1 MLDRQAREQ
10 RQSRREQIL
19 ETLARMLEARPG
31 HRITTALLAAEL
43 GISEAALYR
52 HFPSKAKMFEALIE
66 FVEESLFS
74 RIQRIHNEIPAG
86 TDRCRQLLTLLLL
99 FCERNPG
106 ITTLLNG
113 DGLMDET
120 HRLRLRTRQLFEQL
134 ETELRRM
141 LRDAELNEGL
151 KTTLPQGATAAL
163 LLAQAEGQIARFVRS
178 GFELKPTRH
187 WEQQWQALES
197 ACFVGAG

>member
-1 MLDRQAREQ
+1 MF
-10 RQSRREQIL
+10 
-19 ETLARMLEARPG
+19 TL
-31 HRITTALLAAEL
+31 TALAGELLKAGDIAVEVAAHALALVAQEL
-43 GISEAALYR
+43 DLA
-52 HFPSKAKMFEALIE
+52 
-66 FVEESLFS
+66 V
-74 RIQRIHNEIPAG
+74 N
-86 TDRCRQLLTLLLL
+86 LT
-99 FCERNPG
+99 
-106 ITTLLNG
+106 LNG

-120 HRLRLRTRQLFEQL
+120 HRLRLRTRQLFERL

-197 ACFVGAG
+197 ACFVGAS